1 MPAAPKPVEGAT
13 SGTVAPEPQADRLPG
28 LLAAVSAE
36 VGAIRKDGRAPAV
49 MGGYSFRGVDA
60 VVNAVHPVLTRY
72 GIVLLPEVLEVIRE
86 PGTTSK
92 GAAIMTVTVRSRFTF
107 HGPAGDSLSLVT
119 AGEAMDSGDKAT
131 TKAQSVALRVAL
143 LQALLLPTD
152 EPDVEEST
160 LERGNGRGASN
171 ARVNDGIEVTRPPHQ
186 RPFWDALGHLS
197 ADQRAWVRANWPGST
212 APADMSV
219 EDTAKAVEWMAANV
233 PPFESR

>member
-1 MPAAPKPVEGAT
+1 MATAPKAAT
-13 SGTVAPEPQADRLPG
+13 EPANTQTDVPLRETDRLPG

-36 VGAIRKDGRAPAV
+36 VGAIRKDGRAPQV
-49 MGGYSFRGVDA
+49 MGGYAFRGVDA
-60 VVNAVHPVLTRY
+60 VVNAVHPILTRY
-72 GIVLLPEVLEVIRE
+72 GIVLLPEVLEVNRE
-86 PGTTSK
+86 PGTTNK
-92 GAAIMTVTVRSRFTF
+92 GAAIMTVSVRTRFTF

-160 LERGNGRGASN
+160 MERGTGHL
-171 ARVNDGIEVTRPPHQ
+171 ARAARDEMRTPERPAYQ
-186 RPFWDALGHLS
+186 RPFWDALNALS
-197 ADQRAWVRANWPGST
+197 ADQQAWVRANWPSPT
-212 APADMSV
+212 QPADMTV

-233 PPFESR
+233 PPA